1 MSEKQQA
8 WKRNADAQ
16 WQAIY
21 ALVPAYRAAL
31 AVHNVDFIALNAAVE
46 VHHRALMALKH
57 AEHQLALQHAEHQ
70 IEHSDG
76 ALWARA
82 EGTGDETDDETGDI
96 LGSDEGG
103 DERGLAEAEA
113 LWQSQKTEAMRQ
125 LPKQGE
131 TYETKDC
138 TVLHSILPGT
148 WASINANRGGRTWN
162 TDIDTPAWILQ
173 KKGSSSCYVWTHW
186 STGEG
191 VFLVNNTA
199 LKGLPAPLPHHQQ
212 PTPRSV
218 TAKTQQQ
225 ELQEARERW
234 DDAKDEAPRKLPRYL
249 PLREELPA
257 EVCNVHARTLFPG
270 VWVLASADHSRDGA
284 DGTFGAAADRFVPVY
299 VLLESNDA
307 GFFYVYGEWRNG
319 QGVYRVQREELRA
332 RPNAQRVT
340 DFLDQDQNLMRH

>member
-1 MSEKQQA
+1 MSEKQQT

-57 AEHQLALQHAEHQ
+57 AEHQLALQH
-70 IEHSDG
+70 
-76 ALWARA
+76 WARA
-82 EGTGDETDDETGDI
+82 EGAGDETGDETGDI

-125 LPKQGE
+125 LQYHEE
-131 TYETKDC
+131 TYEAKDC

-173 KKGSSSCYVWTHW
+173 KKDSRSCYVWTHW

-199 LKGLPAPLPHHQQ
+199 LRGLPAPSLHHQ

-218 TAKTQQQ
+218 TARTQQQ

-234 DDAKDEAPRKLPRYL
+234 PDAKDEALRKLPSYL
-249 PLREELPA
+249 LLREELPA

-332 RPNAQRVT
+332 RPNAQRVA
-340 DFLDQDQNLMRH
+340 DFLDQDLMRH